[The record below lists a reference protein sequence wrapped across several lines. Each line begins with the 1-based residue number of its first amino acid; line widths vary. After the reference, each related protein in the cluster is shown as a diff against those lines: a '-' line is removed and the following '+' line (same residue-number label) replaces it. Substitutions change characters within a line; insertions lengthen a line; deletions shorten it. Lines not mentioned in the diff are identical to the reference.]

1 MDTIIKERL
10 QRIMDEAVKNGE
22 SAGCTLL
29 IRKEDQEEVYLES
42 GYANVEEK
50 IPVQR
55 DGIYRLFSMSKPITG
70 AAMMILVE
78 RGIVDLADP
87 VSKYLP
93 GFSNQMACTK
103 DGKTEKVWRDVTV
116 EDLLCMTSG
125 LTYNGEDENGRKT
138 DALIQQVIHG
148 LSEKE
153 GGTFTTV
160 DFANELG
167 KIPLHYQ
174 PGKSWSYGM
183 SADVTGAVIEVAS
196 GMRFGEFL
204 QKELFEPLGMNDT
217 GFFVP
222 KEKRARFANAY
233 ECQEG
238 KTPVLFTGI
247 HLGIQNTMEFSP
259 AFESGGAGLVST
271 IDDYAKFAQM
281 LLNKGNFEG
290 KQILREKTVEFFTSH
305 VLDEAQQ
312 KGFDDWI
319 GLEGFTYGN
328 LMRIMK
334 EPGRAVTLGRK
345 GEYGWDGWLGCYFAN
360 VPDENRT
367 ILLMTQKKD
376 AGTFSMTRK
385 LRNIIF
391 SA

>member
-10 QRIMDEAVKNGE
+10 QRVMDEAVKNGE
-22 SAGCTLL
+22 TAGCTLL
-29 IRKEDQEEVYLES
+29 IRKDNQEEVYLES

-93 GFSNQMACTK
+93 GFSNQTACTK

-116 EDLLCMTSG
+116 QDLLCMTSG

-138 DALIQQVIHG
+138 DALIEQVIKG
-148 LSEKE
+148 LSKKE

-174 PGKSWSYGM
+174 PGKSWSYGT

-196 GMRFGEFL
+196 QMRFGKFL
-204 QKELFEPLGMNDT
+204 QKELFEPLGMKDT

-238 KTPVLFTGI
+238 KSPVLFTGI
-247 HLGIQNTMEFSP
+247 HLGIQNTMEFPP

-281 LLNKGNFEG
+281 LLNKGSFNG

-312 KGFDDWI
+312 KGFDEWI

-328 LMRIMK
+328 LMRVMK
-334 EPGRAVTLGRK
+334 EPGRAVTLSSK

-360 VPDENRT
+360 VPKENLT

-376 AGTFSMTRK
+376 AGTFPMTRK